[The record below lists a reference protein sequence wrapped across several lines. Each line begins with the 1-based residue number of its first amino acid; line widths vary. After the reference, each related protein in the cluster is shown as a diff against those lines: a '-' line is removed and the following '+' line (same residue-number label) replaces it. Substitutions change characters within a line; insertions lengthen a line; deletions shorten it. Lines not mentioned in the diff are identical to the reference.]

1 LCGSA
6 PRGARRLVE
15 KIEQDFAACVYV
27 RGEDKQVSK
36 QRLRK
41 WVPFLKSGGQQHR
54 PTAYQVE
61 WVSKG
66 G

>member
-1 LCGSA
+1 MWQRA
-6 PRGARRLVE
+6 ARRAPCCE
-15 KIEQDFAACVYV
+15 KIEQDFAV
-27 RGEDKQVSK
+27 RVSGEDKQVSE
-36 QRLRK
+36 QRLCK
-41 WVPFLKSGGQQHR
+41 WAPFLKSGGRQHR